1 MFKLHKIQKIELKN
15 MRFTVAFIIC
25 MIIFQ
30 SNISFSN
37 NSALNKYFKYPNS
50 EILSTAKDDY
60 EKMKC
65 RKKLA
70 SIDTSLRSLPMN
82 ELIIEIGKT
91 FIGTPYVAG
100 TLDENPTDE
109 VITVNV
115 TGLDC
120 VTFVENCIVIS
131 RILKEG
137 NTGFEN
143 YMKELEKIRYRDG
156 KNIGYSSRLHYFS
169 EWIYDNQQK
178 GIVKDITEEI
188 GGVPY
193 NKNINFMTNHINS
206 YKQLSG
212 DENNLS
218 EMLIVE
224 NNINTHPLFY
234 IPKNDIANVYD
245 KLESGDIIGIT
256 SNLDGLD
263 VAHTGFVYKE
273 DGYTYLL
280 NASMKNKQVEISAM
294 ELQDYMISN
303 PKQGGIIVARVMEV
317 K

>member
-1 MFKLHKIQKIELKN
+1 
-15 MRFTVAFIIC
+15 MRFILAVFLSFTFLN
-25 MIIFQ
+25 
-30 SNISFSN
+30 SNLSYSGTPVTN
-37 NSALNKYFKYPNS
+37 NSLNNS
-50 EILSTAKDDY
+50 NSGILSTAKDDY

-91 FIGTPYVAG
+91 FMGTPYVAG
-100 TLDENPTDE
+100 TLDENPSAE
-109 VITVNV
+109 VVTVNI

-120 VTFVENCIVIS
+120 VTFVENCLIIS
-131 RILKEG
+131 RMLKEG
-137 NTGFEN
+137 NLGFEN

-156 KNIGYSSRLHYFS
+156 INNGYSSRLHYFS
-169 EWIYDNQQK
+169 DWIYDNQQK
-178 GIVKDITEEI
+178 GIVIDITEEI

-212 DENNLS
+212 DDNNLS

-224 NNINTHPLFY
+224 NNINSRQLYY

-245 KLESGDIIGIT
+245 KLQSGDIVGIT
-256 SNLDGLD
+256 STLDGLD
-263 VAHTGFVYKE
+263 VAHTGYIYKE

-280 NASMKNKQVEISAM
+280 NASLKNKQVEISAM
-294 ELQDYMISN
+294 ELQDYMMSN
-303 PKQGGIIVARVMEV
+303 SKQGGIIVARVQEV